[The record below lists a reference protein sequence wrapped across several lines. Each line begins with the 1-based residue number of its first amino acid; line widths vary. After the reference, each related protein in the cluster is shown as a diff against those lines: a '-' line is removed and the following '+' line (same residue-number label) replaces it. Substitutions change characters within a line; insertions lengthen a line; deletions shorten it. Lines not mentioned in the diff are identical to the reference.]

1 MYILC
6 ADLEG
11 IFIPEIWINVAEK
24 TGVEELRLTTRDIPD
39 YDELMRGR
47 LEILRKKGLGIKD
60 IQEVIETMDPL
71 KGAEDFLNWVRDR
84 FQFILVSDTF
94 VEFADPLLKKLHRP
108 TLFCNSLLI
117 DNDGIITGY
126 RLRQKDGKRHVVK
139 ALQSLEYKVI
149 AVGDSYND
157 ITMLKE
163 ADKGILF
170 RPPDK
175 IKSEF
180 NHFRVIHVYDEFKD
194 ELRSYLEDPD

>member
-11 IFIPEIWINVAEK
+11 IFVPEIWINVAEK
-24 TGVEELRLTTRDIPD
+24 TGIEELRLTTRDVSD

-47 LEILRKKGLGIKD
+47 LEILKRKGLGIGD
-60 IQEVIETMDPL
+60 IQKVIQSMDPL
-71 KGAEDFLNWVRDR
+71 DGAEDFLKWVRDR

-108 TLFCNSLLI
+108 TLFCNSLVI
-117 DNDGIITGY
+117 DHNGMIVDY
-126 RLRQKDGKRHVVK
+126 QLRQRDGKRHVIK
-139 ALQSLEYKVI
+139 ALQSLDYTVI

-157 ITMLKE
+157 ITMLTE

-175 IKSEF
+175 IKREF
-180 NHFRVIHVYDEFKD
+180 QNFPVIQIYDEFKD
-194 ELRSYLEDPD
+194 ELEGYLEN

>member
-11 IFIPEIWINVAEK
+11 IFVPEIWINVAEK
-24 TGVEELRLTTRDIPD
+24 TGIEELRLTTRDVSD

-47 LEILRKKGLGIKD
+47 LEILKRKGLGIGD
-60 IQEVIETMDPL
+60 IQKVIQSMDPL
-71 KGAEDFLNWVRDR
+71 DGAEDFLKWVRDR

-94 VEFADPLLKKLHRP
+94 VEFADPLLKKLDRP
-108 TLFCNSLLI
+108 TLFCNSLVI
-117 DNDGIITGY
+117 DHNGMIIDY
-126 RLRQKDGKRHVVK
+126 QLRQRDGKRHVIK
-139 ALQSLEYKVI
+139 ALQSLDYTVI

-157 ITMLKE
+157 ITMLTE

-175 IKSEF
+175 IKHEF
-180 NHFRVIHVYDEFKD
+180 QNFPVIQIYDEFKA
-194 ELRSYLEDPD
+194 ELEGYLEN

>member
-11 IFIPEIWINVAEK
+11 IFVPEIWINVAEK
-24 TGVEELRLTTRDIPD
+24 TGIEELRLTTRDVSD

-47 LEILRKKGLGIKD
+47 LEILKRKGLGIGD
-60 IQEVIETMDPL
+60 IQKVIQSMDPL
-71 KGAEDFLNWVRDR
+71 DGAEDFLKWVRDR

-108 TLFCNSLLI
+108 TLFCNSLVI
-117 DNDGIITGY
+117 DHSGMIIDY
-126 RLRQKDGKRHVVK
+126 QLRQRDGKRHVIK
-139 ALQSLEYKVI
+139 ALQSLDYTVI

-157 ITMLKE
+157 ITMLTE

-175 IKSEF
+175 IKHEF
-180 NHFRVIHVYDEFKD
+180 QNFPVIQIYDEFKA
-194 ELRSYLEDPD
+194 ELEGYLEN

>member
-11 IFIPEIWINVAEK
+11 IFVPEIWINVAEK
-24 TGVEELRLTTRDIPD
+24 TGIEELRLTTRDVSD

-47 LEILRKKGLGIKD
+47 LEILKRKGLGIGD
-60 IQEVIETMDPL
+60 IQKVIQSMDPL
-71 KGAEDFLNWVRDR
+71 DGAEDFLKWVRDR

-108 TLFCNSLLI
+108 TLFCNSLVI
-117 DNDGIITGY
+117 DHNGMIVDY
-126 RLRQKDGKRHVVK
+126 QLRQRDGKRHVIK
-139 ALQSLEYKVI
+139 ALQSLDYTVI

-157 ITMLKE
+157 ITMLTE
-163 ADKGILF
+163 ADNGILF

-175 IKSEF
+175 IKREF
-180 NHFRVIHVYDEFKD
+180 QNFPVIQIYDEFKA
-194 ELRSYLEDPD
+194 ELEGYLEN

>member
-11 IFIPEIWINVAEK
+11 IFVPEIWINVAEK
-24 TGVEELRLTTRDIPD
+24 TGIEELRLTTRDVSD

-47 LEILRKKGLGIKD
+47 LEILKRKGLGIGD
-60 IQEVIETMDPL
+60 IQKVIQSMDPL
-71 KGAEDFLNWVRDR
+71 DGAEDFLKWVRDR
-84 FQFILVSDTF
+84 FQFILVSDTC

-108 TLFCNSLLI
+108 TLFCNSLVI
-117 DNDGIITGY
+117 DHNGMIVDY
-126 RLRQKDGKRHVVK
+126 QLRQRDGKRHVIK
-139 ALQSLEYKVI
+139 ALQSLDYTVI

-157 ITMLKE
+157 ITMLTE

-175 IKSEF
+175 IKREF
-180 NHFRVIHVYDEFKD
+180 QNFPVIQIYDEFKD
-194 ELRSYLEDPD
+194 ELKGYLEN

>member
-11 IFIPEIWINVAEK
+11 IFVPEIWINVAEK
-24 TGVEELRLTTRDIPD
+24 TGIEELRLTTRDVSD

-47 LEILRKKGLGIKD
+47 LEILKRKGLGIGD
-60 IQEVIETMDPL
+60 IQKVIQSMDPL
-71 KGAEDFLNWVRDR
+71 DGAEDFLKWVRDR

-108 TLFCNSLLI
+108 TLFCNSLVI
-117 DNDGIITGY
+117 DHSGMIIDY
-126 RLRQKDGKRHVVK
+126 QLRQRDGKRHVIK
-139 ALQSLEYKVI
+139 ALQSLDYTVI

-157 ITMLKE
+157 ITMLTE

-175 IKSEF
+175 IKREF
-180 NHFRVIHVYDEFKD
+180 QNFPVIQIYDEFKA
-194 ELRSYLEDPD
+194 ELEGYLEN

>member
-11 IFIPEIWINVAEK
+11 IFVPEIWINVAEK
-24 TGVEELRLTTRDIPD
+24 TGIEELRLTTRDVSD

-47 LEILRKKGLGIKD
+47 LEILKRKGLGIGD
-60 IQEVIETMDPL
+60 IQKVIQSMDPL
-71 KGAEDFLNWVRDR
+71 DGAEGFLKWVRDR

-108 TLFCNSLLI
+108 TLFCNSLVI
-117 DNDGIITGY
+117 DHNGMIVDY
-126 RLRQKDGKRHVVK
+126 QLRQRDGKRHVIK
-139 ALQSLEYKVI
+139 ALQSLDYTVI

-157 ITMLKE
+157 ITMLTE

-175 IKSEF
+175 IKHEF
-180 NHFRVIHVYDEFKD
+180 QNFPVIQIYDEFKA
-194 ELRSYLEDPD
+194 ELEGYLEN

>member
-11 IFIPEIWINVAEK
+11 IFVPEIWINVAEK
-24 TGVEELRLTTRDIPD
+24 TGIEELRLTTRDVSD

-47 LEILRKKGLGIKD
+47 LEILKRKGLGIGD
-60 IQEVIETMDPL
+60 IQKVIQSMDPL
-71 KGAEDFLNWVRDR
+71 DGAEDFLKWVRDR

-108 TLFCNSLLI
+108 TLFCNSLVI
-117 DNDGIITGY
+117 DHNGMIIDY
-126 RLRQKDGKRHVVK
+126 QLRQRDGKRHVIK
-139 ALQSLEYKVI
+139 ALQSLDYTVI

-157 ITMLKE
+157 ITMLTE

-175 IKSEF
+175 IKHEF
-180 NHFRVIHVYDEFKD
+180 QNFPVIQIYDEFKA
-194 ELRSYLEDPD
+194 ELEGYLEN